1 MVFLDQIKIGRF
13 IARLRK
19 EQNMTH
25 LNLAEKLGVTDRAIS
40 KWENGRGL
48 PDVSLMKPLCEILGI
63 TVTELLNGER
73 AEATVSL
80 NKVEET
86 VYEVLTDREIQIK
99 NTERMKKKYSALRV
113 VTIIFGTVIGL
124 VLALMVF
131 SGLRGEGYSIYTAI
145 QTQKAKIV
153 SRLIVEE
160 DYEKVVK
167 YIGFSRS
174 DTDIAKENWV
184 TAMESLGKKIEIENI
199 EITPIILDDYFPMG
213 TYRITVYDRESQVSH
228 IYEGLVTY
236 QNGGITFGN
245 VNIPN
250 GSTDARRDVIGYM
263 LNNIFATY
271 DPG

>member
-1 MVFLDQIKIGRF
+1 
-13 IARLRK
+13 
-19 EQNMTH
+19 MTQ

-73 AEATVSL
+73 AEATVTL

-86 VYEVLTDREIQIK
+86 VYEVLSDREIQIK
-99 NTERMKKKYSALRV
+99 NTERVKKKYSTLRV

-124 VLALMVF
+124 TLAFMVF
-131 SGLRGEGYSIYTAI
+131 SGLRGEGYSVSSAI
-145 QTQKAKIV
+145 QTQKARMV
-153 SRLIVEE
+153 SFLIKKER
-160 DYEKVVK
+160 YETAVK
-167 YIGFSRS
+167 FIGFSQS
-174 DTDIAKENWV
+174 DGENAEENWL
-184 TAMESLGKKIEIENI
+184 AGMQAASEEFKIENI
-199 EITPIILDDYFPMG
+199 VISPIMLDDYFPKG
-213 TYRITVYDRESQVSH
+213 KYYIVVYDLKSNVSH
-228 IYEGLVTY
+228 IYEGFVTY

-250 GSTDARRDVIGYM
+250 GSTDAGRDVIGYM